1 MITLRAVG
9 VVVASLV
16 LAAPLSAMAAE
27 ETSAQSESMQ
37 CTESDLGSESLES
50 GEALSGTGGE
60 DTECRPLLQSCSV
73 NSQCC
78 ANLCVL
84 GLCL

>member
-1 MITLRAVG
+1 MTIYRTFGFLA
-9 VVVASLV
+9 ASLV
-16 LAAPLSAMAAE
+16 LAAPLYATAE
-27 ETSAQSESMQ
+27 EATPQAETLQ
-37 CTESDLGSESLES
+37 CTESDLGAESLES
-50 GEALSGTGGE
+50 SEAMSPDDGEGG
-60 DTECRPLLQSCSV
+60 ECRPLLQSCNR